1 MLWSCLAGLMTH
13 DANVRFGQQRTGDSQ
28 MALANASVPHD
39 QETLN
44 QHRIFEGF

>member
-1 MLWSCLAGLMTH
+1 
-13 DANVRFGQQRTGDSQ
+13 